1 MHFDLFEIDEW
12 ICCINSILFIEFI
25 NAHLPRY
32 NSLDSI
38 PIRHFPFHFSIFPM
52 DVNVSNNNTNKHTQ
66 LLHSYFFKTTLVKY
80 LPAVQHLY
88 SPVNMLIMRPMN
100 EIQVVKVLF
109 TVLQT
114 KIDFMIVLLTSMMVP
129 FPQIGW
135 YESQNMPQVPVKH
148 RFSSGFGDI

>member
-1 MHFDLFEIDEW
+1 
-12 ICCINSILFIEFI
+12 
-25 NAHLPRY
+25 
-32 NSLDSI
+32 
-38 PIRHFPFHFSIFPM
+38 M